1 MSNIF
6 NLDAPIW
13 VFMGEV
19 ADIIILALLWW
30 ICSLGIITIG
40 ASTTALYYVIGK
52 KIRKEQTY
60 VAKDFFKSFKQNFRQ
75 SVPLTVLTLIAFV
88 SLGLYVSFIFA
99 NNTNASASYLRIII
113 PVTILFA
120 FEVLNFNTYIWAVL
134 SRFDVPTGALIRTTF
149 ILIHKHLL
157 TTLCNLGVIVVVCIG
172 VLQFPIIITVAP
184 GAIVW
189 GQSFMLQS
197 VFSKYITAANESEK
211 EEQTGEV
218 NVEEITASES
228 VLQDQPE
235 QIQNL
240 TEEK

>member
-75 SVPLTVLTLIAFV
+75 SVPLTVLVIIAFI

-99 NNTNASASYLRIII
+99 NNTNVEATYLKVII
-113 PVTILFA
+113 PITILFA

-149 ILIHKHLL
+149 ILLHKHLL
-157 TTLCNLGVIVVVCIG
+157 TTVCNLGVIAVVCIG
-172 VLQFPIIITVAP
+172 VIQFPIIITVAP
-184 GAIVW
+184 GVIVW

-197 VFSKYITAANESEK
+197 VFSKYINAANAVNNEEQETGNLQQEETQSEEILVNQQETK
-211 EEQTGEV
+211 EEK
-218 NVEEITASES
+218 I
-228 VLQDQPE
+228 
-235 QIQNL
+235 
-240 TEEK
+240 EEK